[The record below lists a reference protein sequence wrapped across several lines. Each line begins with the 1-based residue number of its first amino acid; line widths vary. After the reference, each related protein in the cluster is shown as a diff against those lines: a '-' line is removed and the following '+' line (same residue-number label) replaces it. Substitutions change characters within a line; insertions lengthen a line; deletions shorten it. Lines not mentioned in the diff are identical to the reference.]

1 MDLEERLKK
10 DSEIREIEIEDYEE
24 KQEKLN
30 KAALLSEREKGVV
43 ACIALGMSNKEI
55 AEQLCLSVNTVT
67 THRRNISMK
76 LGIHSAA
83 SITIFAIV
91 NKIVEIPGKS

>member
-1 MDLEERLKK
+1 MVQRCKFSIELKNFPPDLSGEPLFIPEVMDLEERLKK

-43 ACIALGMSNKEI
+43 AW
-55 AEQLCLSVNTVT
+55 V
-67 THRRNISMK
+67 
-76 LGIHSAA
+76 
-83 SITIFAIV
+83 
-91 NKIVEIPGKS
+91 

>member
-43 ACIALGMSNKEI
+43 AW
-55 AEQLCLSVNTVT
+55 V
-67 THRRNISMK
+67 
-76 LGIHSAA
+76 
-83 SITIFAIV
+83 
-91 NKIVEIPGKS
+91 